1 MRAAEMKSIK
11 VALAKPIAFIGL
23 LLAGPSFVILFFGAL
38 ALRLL
43 PWFPPFETLFMW
55 SAGLALA
62 LLVGAALINLAKS
75 WQVAEP
81 PTHPGAHVQSSPPS
95 TEKN

>member
-1 MRAAEMKSIK
+1 MKSIK
-11 VALAKPIAFIGL
+11 VALAKPIAIIGL
-23 LLAGPSFVILFFGAL
+23 LLAGPSLAILFVGAL
-38 ALRLL
+38 ALKLL
-43 PWFPPFETLFMW
+43 PWFPPFETLFIW
-55 SAGLALA
+55 SVALALA

-81 PTHPGAHVQSSPPS
+81 LARSGTRAYSSPPS